1 MIAETPQNS
10 SKYSAAHRI
19 FNSLLSV
26 SSGDVTLHLMLDI
39 LLKVLWHVT
48 YGFHIFLQYINIILQ
63 LMVYTLIGHRKWWHV
78 QNSSGT
84 TSHGWVVSR
93 QSFEPFDIYVVTKST
108 DHGKL
113 LPRCFSIIT
122 STVFDI
128 HFCWSF
134 PENCTHEHGSQPIST
149 REISQLLQK
158 MFSKYLKVSAWK
170 VNNNTFLSLF
180 SYLQF
185 LRTYFTWQHFSM
197 EASHSSL
204 AFSVFSYRSRY
215 SLSKKLI
222 KRHNSVIYQKMHQ
235 GCHQGGR
242 NLYIYQA
249 VRNVSPASLVETW
262 CVAWKLKTWE
272 KC

>member
-1 MIAETPQNS
+1 
-10 SKYSAAHRI
+10 
-19 FNSLLSV
+19 
-26 SSGDVTLHLMLDI
+26 
-39 LLKVLWHVT
+39 
-48 YGFHIFLQYINIILQ
+48 
-63 LMVYTLIGHRKWWHV
+63 MVYTLTSHRKWWQNV

-84 TSHGWVVSR
+84 TSHGWVASQ
-93 QSFEPFDIYVVTKST
+93 QSFEHFDIYTVNKTR

-113 LPRCFSIIT
+113 LLCCFSIIT

-134 PENCTHEHGSQPIST
+134 SENCTHEHGSQPIST
-149 REISQLLQK
+149 WKIPQLLQK
-158 MFSKYLKVSAWK
+158 MFSKYLKISAWK

-180 SYLQF
+180 FYLQF
-185 LRTYFTWQHFSM
+185 LRTSFTWQHFSM

-235 GCHQGGR
+235 GCHQGR
-242 NLYIYQA
+242 KDCEHLQ
-249 VRNVSPASLVETW
+249 S
-262 CVAWKLKTWE
+262 C
-272 KC
+272 

>member
-1 MIAETPQNS
+1 MTSISVEVSLKLRPRTWLSTNQHTRNPSVITKNVF
-10 SKYSAAHRI
+10 KV
-19 FNSLLSV
+19 FN
-26 SSGDVTLHLMLDI
+26 
-39 LLKVLWHVT
+39 
-48 YGFHIFLQYINIILQ
+48 
-63 LMVYTLIGHRKWWHV
+63 
-78 QNSSGT
+78 
-84 TSHGWVVSR
+84 
-93 QSFEPFDIYVVTKST
+93 
-108 DHGKL
+108 
-113 LPRCFSIIT
+113 
-122 STVFDI
+122 
-128 HFCWSF
+128 
-134 PENCTHEHGSQPIST
+134 
-149 REISQLLQK
+149 
-158 MFSKYLKVSAWK
+158 KVSAWN

-180 SYLQF
+180 FYLQF

-249 VRNVSPASLVETW
+249 VRNVSPASLVEKW